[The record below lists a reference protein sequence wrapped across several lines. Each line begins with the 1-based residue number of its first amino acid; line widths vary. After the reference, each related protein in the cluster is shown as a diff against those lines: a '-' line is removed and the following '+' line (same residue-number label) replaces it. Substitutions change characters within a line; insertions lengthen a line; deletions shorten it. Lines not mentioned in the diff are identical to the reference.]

1 VWRFLLQ
8 HEKHLLGLAALAIE
22 EEDDEMESNT
32 EEGLQEQTR
41 VEVSLRSSSDLQ
53 LLDTLQVTNRSC
65 VQ

>member
-1 VWRFLLQ
+1 LQ

-32 EEGLQEQTR
+32 EEGLQEQTC
-41 VEVSLRSSSDLQ
+41 VEFSLRSSGDLQ
-53 LLDTLQVTNRSC
+53 LLDTPQVTNRSC